1 MTSRIKSLLIFFYFS
16 QLVWIT
22 TSFFAFGLFVGSN
35 KLTLLP
41 LIICMIGYFS
51 MSTSFLVLLRSFL
64 FALDDINEDRR
75 YLKEAAEDIKNID
88 EEERRLLLRDIDNL
102 KPLSPYGLFSVERS
116 TLTSMMSTSITY
128 LIILIQFKQSGY

>member
-1 MTSRIKSLLIFFYFS
+1 
-16 QLVWIT
+16 
-22 TSFFAFGLFVGSN
+22 
-35 KLTLLP
+35 
-41 LIICMIGYFS
+41 MIGYFS

-128 LIILIQFKQSGY
+128 LIILIQFKQSG

>member
-1 MTSRIKSLLIFFYFS
+1 
-16 QLVWIT
+16 
-22 TSFFAFGLFVGSN
+22 
-35 KLTLLP
+35 
-41 LIICMIGYFS
+41 MIGYFS

-88 EEERRLLLRDIDNL
+88 EEERRLLLREIDNL

-128 LIILIQFKQSGY
+128 LIILIQFKQSG